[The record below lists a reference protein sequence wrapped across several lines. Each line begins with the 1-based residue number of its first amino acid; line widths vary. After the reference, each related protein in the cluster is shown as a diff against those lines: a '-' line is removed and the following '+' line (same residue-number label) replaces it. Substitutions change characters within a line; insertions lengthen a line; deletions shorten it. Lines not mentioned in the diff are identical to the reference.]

1 MTKRPIFWAWAV
13 SIAVHLVLLTAFFFV
28 KFSPGRMPAERSFVS
43 VASLSRV
50 RKLSHS
56 PPVIPK
62 PKVKKPDRNIPARA
76 AARVTS
82 ANEIFSLPKP
92 LLSQQ
97 ADLINSTAGVLSDSQ
112 LVFLPGGTE
121 LFGCHTE
128 KRNICYLV
136 DCSGSMR
143 PIFTKVKEELTES
156 VKNLEADNYFSIIF
170 FGDDR
175 VLEFKA
181 GELVRATDGAKKDAC
196 EFIERGRSAGQTNAT
211 EAFERAVKV
220 RSPGGSAPDVIYFL
234 TDGFELTDENQ
245 QRFTYTIS
253 NLRKTFAP
261 VAKINTIGFWPQ
273 GHDRIVL
280 KSIARQSSGE
290 CVFVDEGL

>member
-1 MTKRPIFWAWAV
+1 MHF
-13 SIAVHLVLLTAFFFV
+13 VLLAAFFFV
-28 KFSPGRMPAERSFVS
+28 KFSQSKALAGPNAVPR
-43 VASLSRV
+43 ASLSLV
-50 RKLSHS
+50 KKLTRT
-56 PPVIPK
+56 PLVIPK
-62 PKVKKPDRNIPARA
+62 PKVKKPDGDGAGKTAAKVSPA
-76 AARVTS
+76 
-82 ANEIFSLPKP
+82 NQIFASPKP
-92 LLSQQ
+92 ASNQLP
-97 ADLINSTAGVLSDSQ
+97 DLINSAASA
-112 LVFLPGGTE
+112 LPDNQPAAFSGGTE
-121 LFGCHTE
+121 FFGCYTE

-143 PIFTKVKEELTES
+143 PIFTKVKEKLTES

-196 EFIERGRSAGQTNAT
+196 EFIDRVRSAGQTNAT
-211 EAFERAVKV
+211 AAFERAVKI
-220 RSPGGSAPDVIYFL
+220 RSQGGSAADVIYFL

-245 QRFTYTIS
+245 QRFTYTIA
-253 NLRKTFAP
+253 NLIKTFAP
-261 VAKINTIGFWPQ
+261 AAKINTIGFWPQ
-273 GHDRIVL
+273 GHDRIML